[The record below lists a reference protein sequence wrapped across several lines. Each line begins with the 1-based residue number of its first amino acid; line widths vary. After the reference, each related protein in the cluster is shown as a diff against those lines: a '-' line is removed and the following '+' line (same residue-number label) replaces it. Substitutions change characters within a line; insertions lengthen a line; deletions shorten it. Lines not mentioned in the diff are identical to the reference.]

1 MVTTILSILSAAVT
15 IYTMLC
21 FVDIILS
28 WVPGV
33 KFTSF
38 GRFISAICDP
48 FMNLFSN
55 IPFLRFGNVDFSPM
69 ISIGLLSIISS
80 VLSGISRTGRIYF
93 GGILASV
100 IYMLWNVISS
110 VGSLLLIL
118 IVIRFIV
125 LLVKKGQTSEYSGW
139 AQLDR
144 IIGNLSYKI
153 TKTFFKGNVSFQKS
167 LVVSGIVLA
176 VFLFI
181 GRLLINILVNLCY
194 AIPF

>member
-1 MVTTILSILSAAVT
+1 MVTTILSLLSAVVAL
-15 IYTMLC
+15 YTMLC

-28 WVPGV
+28 WIPGV
-33 KFTSF
+33 KFTAF

-55 IPFLRFGNVDFSPM
+55 IPFLRFGNIDFSPM

-80 VLSGISRTGRIYF
+80 VLSGITKTGRIYF

-110 VGSLLLIL
+110 LGSLLLIL
-118 IVIRFIV
+118 FVIRLIV
-125 LLVKKGQTSEYSGW
+125 LLVNKNKTSEYSGW
-139 AQLDR
+139 SQLDQ
-144 IIGNLSYKI
+144 ILGNISYKVA
-153 TKTFFKGNVSFQKS
+153 KTFFKGNMTYTKS
-167 LVVSGIVLA
+167 IVISAIVLA
-176 VFLFI
+176 VFLLLGRFLI
-181 GRLLINILVNLCY
+181 GILVNLCY

>member
-55 IPFLRFGNVDFSPM
+55 IPFLRFGSVDFSPM

-80 VLSGISRTGRIYF
+80 VLSGITRTGRIYF

-110 VGSLLLIL
+110 IGSLLLIL